1 MTSYKKKHS
10 VKEAIKA
17 THHHENSYEL
27 YNEDGFEQERQA
39 GLSKASAKAVKKRAA
54 VI

>member
-17 THHHENSYEL
+17 THHHEISHDL
-27 YNEDGFEQERQA
+27 INEDGFEQARLA
-39 GLSKASAKAVKKRAA
+39 DLSKASAKAVKKRAA